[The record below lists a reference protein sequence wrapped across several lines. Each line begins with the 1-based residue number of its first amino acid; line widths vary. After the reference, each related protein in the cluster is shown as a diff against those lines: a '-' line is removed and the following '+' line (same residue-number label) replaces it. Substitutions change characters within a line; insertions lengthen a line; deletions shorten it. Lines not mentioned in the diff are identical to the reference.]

1 MFDPDAKQ
9 ERHDTV
15 FPEEC
20 KKAFEMGARMFA

>member
-1 MFDPDAKQ
+1 LFDPAAKQ

-20 KKAFEMGARMFA
+20 RKVFEMGAAMV

>member
-1 MFDPDAKQ
+1 LFDPQAKQ

-20 KKAFEMGARMFA
+20 KKAFEMGAAIGG